1 MRQSGT
7 KWDKLRQSEAKG
19 GNWGNFRQIKKE
31 KKTKLSTTYST
42 ATLPFSP
49 SSMYVASNSNSLRRS
64 WLPSSSRWVHEEKG
78 RVYGAE
84 ITLCTWFYYH
94 LNDFFLTTEMFV
106 LDKRD
111 EGCKGVASKSV
122 LHGGVRSVPCFRG
135 CQKNSVQ
142 NVRDALQ
149 YSKCLGGDPHPTP
162 FLTPWMQ

>member
-1 MRQSGT
+1 M
-7 KWDKLRQSEAKG
+7 
-19 GNWGNFRQIKKE
+19 
-31 KKTKLSTTYST
+31 STTYST

-122 LHGGVRSVPCFRG
+122 WHIWGWGSVPCFRG

-142 NVRDALQ
+142 NFRGALQ
-149 YSKCLGGDPHPTP
+149 YSKCLGGDPPPPHPFSYP
-162 FLTPWMQ
+162 VDAIVGFGICFAGQKMSFGSQKLCWANVRFYHH